1 MSYVFRSTPV
11 EARARGME
19 FGSKHARQIQA
30 TIAAYRRLFARATDR
45 PVELEPYGRE
55 ALAATKRFA
64 PKLVEEM
71 EGMAAG
77 AGIDPALIGAINAR
91 TEILA
96 AVGAKSRGEC
106 SAVVRVD
113 RGGEGPAA
121 VQTWDWYAELA
132 DRWLVWEIPQDDGS
146 LTTTVTEF
154 GVVGKIGV
162 NSRGLGVLFTILHH
176 ERDGARIGV
185 PVHVASRAVLDGAS
199 NINRALQ
206 LLASADVSASS
217 SVTVI
222 STEDDLGVA
231 ASVELYPGGPD
242 FVFPAPDGLL
252 VHTNH
257 FLSARAQPGDTE
269 PRSFPDTLLRH
280 DLLVRRLSGIKR
292 LDVPQIL
299 TAMSSHVGGDGAVC
313 CHHDPLQRPTAQFE
327 TLATVVLDV
336 AAGSLQVFEGGPCQ
350 QPSIASPLIANRRFA
365 TSQPAKDAIPC

>member
-1 MSYVFRSTPV
+1 MSYVFRSTAV
-11 EARARGME
+11 EPRARGME
-19 FGSKHARQIQA
+19 FGAKHARQIQA
-30 TIAAYRRLFARATDR
+30 TIAAYCKLFARATDR
-45 PVELEPYGRE
+45 AVELEPFGRE
-55 ALAATKRFA
+55 ALAATKAFA
-64 PKLVEEM
+64 PKLLEEM

-96 AVGAKSRGEC
+96 ALGAKNRGEC

-132 DRWLVWEIPQDDGS
+132 DQWLVWEIPQADGS

-176 ERDGARIGV
+176 ERDGERIGV
-185 PVHVASRAVLDGAS
+185 PVHVASRAVLDSAA

-206 LLASADVSASS
+206 LLARADVSASS

-252 VHTNH
+252 VRTNH
-257 FLSARAQPGDTE
+257 FLSARAQAGDTE

-280 DLLVRRLSGIKR
+280 DLLVRRLSGVKR
-292 LDVPQIL
+292 LDVAQIL

-313 CHHDPLQRPTAQFE
+313 CHHDPLQHPTAQFE

-336 AAGSLQVFEGGPCQ
+336 AGGSLQVFEGGPCR
-350 QPSIASPLIANRRFA
+350 QPAVVAPFLAHRRISA
-365 TSQPAKDAIPC
+365 QQPAKDAIPC

>member
-1 MSYVFRSTPV
+1 
-11 EARARGME
+11 ME
-19 FGSKHARQIQA
+19 FGSRHARRIEA
-30 TIAAYRRLFARATDR
+30 TIAAYRKLFARATDR
-45 PVELEPYGRE
+45 TVELEPYGRE
-55 ALAATKRFA
+55 ALAAIKAFA
-64 PKLVEEM
+64 PKLLEEM

-96 AVGAKSRGEC
+96 ALGAKDRGEC

-132 DRWLVWEIPQDDGS
+132 DQWLVWEIPQADGS

-176 ERDGARIGV
+176 ERDGRRIGV
-185 PVHVASRAVLDGAS
+185 PVHAASRAVLDSAS

-217 SVTVI
+217 SVTVV

-257 FLSARAQPGDTE
+257 FLSMRAQAGDTE

-280 DLLVRRLSGIKR
+280 DLLVRRLSNVKR

-299 TAMSSHVGGDGAVC
+299 NAMSSHVGGDGAVC
-313 CHHDPLQRPTAQFE
+313 CHHDPAQRPTAQFE

-336 AAGSLQVFEGGPCQ
+336 AGGSLQVFEGGPCR
-350 QPSIASPLIANRRFA
+350 QPSIAAPLIAQRRFA
-365 TSQPAKDAIPC
+365 NS